1 MAIQVHLAH
10 LAEALE
16 RGPSS
21 PAYVL
26 DASTGEIDFHLPP
39 EEGGLDEDEE
49 IDEKDGDEQDDE
61 DSPLVFIPQIESGKL
76 LRFRRMF
83 AESLDEPDVR
93 ERLLDALDGK
103 GAFRRFRDQL
113 DQFPDIEAHFAQARL
128 EWIAANWDDWLQ
140 DVAPGAELVWP
151 VIETPKAPAQQPG
164 KVALRLV
171 HVLLLGQPGKEAPG
185 GECVVRVVQ
194 GRGLTRRVF
203 AALAR
208 ELCETKGNAWRKAM
222 VEGKNRVRFDDTE
235 ITWGEG
241 QIEVRVDIPAE
252 VRTLLER

>member
-1 MAIQVHLAH
+1 MTIQVHLAH

-16 RGPSS
+16 RSPSS

-26 DASTGEIDFHLPP
+26 DVSTGEIDFHLPP
-39 EEGGLDEDEE
+39 EDGRLDEE
-49 IDEKDGDEQDDE
+49 IDEQDDE
-61 DSPLVFIPQIESGKL
+61 DSPLVLIPQIEPGKQ

-83 AESLDEPDVR
+83 AGSLDEPDVR

-113 DQFPDIEAHFAQARL
+113 DRFPDIQARFEQARL
-128 EWIAANWDDWLQ
+128 EWIAANWADWLQ
-140 DVAPGAELVWP
+140 DEAPGAELIWP
-151 VIETPKAPAQQPG
+151 VIEPPKAPARDPG

-171 HVLLLGQPGKEAPG
+171 HVLLLGQPGKDAPG

-203 AALAR
+203 TALAR
-208 ELCETKGNAWRKAM
+208 ELCEAKGNAWRKAM
-222 VEGKNRVRFDDTE
+222 VEGKNQVRFDDTE
-235 ITWGEG
+235 ISWSEG